1 MLYFSCRN
9 ALHLHRLNYLTN
21 HLIMQKYSKQTRLLL
36 AVDCIIFGFNGETLN
51 ILLIKRG
58 FQPEKGN
65 WSLMGGF
72 VQANESLD
80 QASNRILKQLTG
92 LEGVYLEQLH
102 TFGDT
107 QRDPIE
113 RTVSTAYFALID
125 IHKYETQLSNDY
137 HAEWFP
143 LKLVPKLI
151 FDQQEMVETAKRRI
165 RYKAALH
172 PILFELLP
180 SKFTIPQLQILYE
193 SVFNTSIDKRN
204 FSKRVLATGL
214 LIKLA
219 DKDKAG
225 SKRGAFYYQLN
236 MKNYYAK
243 FQAFLN
249 FIPNPDTLLL

>member
-1 MLYFSCRN
+1 
-9 ALHLHRLNYLTN
+9 
-21 HLIMQKYSKQTRLLL
+21 MQKYSKQTRLLL
-36 AVDCIIFGFNGETLN
+36 AVDCIIFGFDGETLK
-51 ILLIKRG
+51 ILLIKRD
-58 FQPEKGN
+58 FEPEKGN

-72 VQANESLD
+72 VQVNESLD

-102 TFGDT
+102 TFSEVL
-107 QRDPIE
+107 RDPKE
-113 RTVSTAYFALID
+113 RTISTAYFALID

-143 LKLVPKLI
+143 LKRVPKLI
-151 FDQQEMVETAKRRI
+151 FDHQEMVETAKKRI

-180 SKFTIPQLQILYE
+180 NKFTLPQLQTLYE
-193 SVFNTSIDKRN
+193 SVFNTTIDKRN

-214 LIKLA
+214 LVKLTE
-219 DKDKAG
+219 KDKA
-225 SKRGAFYYQLN
+225 SSRRGAFYYQLN

-243 FQAFLN
+243 FQSFLN
-249 FIPNPDTLLL
+249 FIPNPDSLL

>member
-1 MLYFSCRN
+1 
-9 ALHLHRLNYLTN
+9 
-21 HLIMQKYSKQTRLLL
+21 MQKYSRQTRLLL
-36 AVDCIIFGFNGETLN
+36 AVDCIIFGFDGESLN

-72 VQANESLD
+72 VQQNESLE
-80 QASNRILKQLTG
+80 QAANRVLKELTG
-92 LEGVYLEQLH
+92 IEGVYMEQMY
-102 TFGDT
+102 TFGDPA
-107 QRDPIE
+107 RDPKE
-113 RTVSTAYFALID
+113 RVTSVAYFALID
-125 IHKYETQLSNDY
+125 IHKYEKQLNNDY

-143 LKLVPKLI
+143 LKRVPKLI
-151 FDQQEMVETAKRRI
+151 FDQQEMVEMAKKRI

-180 SKFTIPQLQILYE
+180 SRFTIPQLQNLYE
-193 SVFNTSIDKRN
+193 SVYNTTIDKRN

-214 LIKLA
+214 LVKLA

-225 SKRGAFYYQLN
+225 SKRGAYYYQLN
-236 MKNYYAK
+236 MQNYYAK

-249 FIPNPDTLLL
+249 FIPNPDNLLS

>member
-1 MLYFSCRN
+1 M
-9 ALHLHRLNYLTN
+9 H
-21 HLIMQKYSKQTRLLL
+21 KYSKQTRLLL
-36 AVDCIIFGFNGETLN
+36 AVDCIIFGFDGEVLKL
-51 ILLIKRG
+51 LLIKRG

-72 VQANESLD
+72 VQDDESLD
-80 QASNRILKQLTG
+80 QAANRILKQLTG
-92 LEGVYLEQLH
+92 LEGVYLEQLY
-102 TFGDT
+102 TFGDP
-107 QRDPIE
+107 QRDPME
-113 RTVSTAYFALID
+113 RTVSVAYFALID
-125 IHKYETQLSNDY
+125 IHKYETQLSADY

-143 LKLVPKLI
+143 LKRVPKLI
-151 FDQQEMVETAKRRI
+151 FDQQEMVETAKKRI

-180 SKFTIPQLQILYE
+180 SKFTLPQLQILYE
-193 SVFNTSIDKRN
+193 SVFNTTIDKRN

-225 SKRGAFYYQLN
+225 SKRGAYYYQLN

-243 FQAFLN
+243 FQAFMN

>member
-1 MLYFSCRN
+1 M
-9 ALHLHRLNYLTN
+9 H
-21 HLIMQKYSKQTRLLL
+21 KYSKQTRLLL
-36 AVDCIIFGFNGETLN
+36 AVDCIIFGFDGEVLK

-72 VQANESLD
+72 VQLNESLE

-125 IHKYETQLSNDY
+125 IHKYETQLCNDY
-137 HAEWFP
+137 HPEWFP
-143 LKLVPKLI
+143 LKRTPKLI

-180 SKFTIPQLQILYE
+180 TRFTLPQLQILYE
-193 SVFNTSIDKRN
+193 SVFNTTIDKRN

-214 LIKLA
+214 LIKLT
-219 DKDKAG
+219 DKDKKN